1 MTFAEHLDPKAVLMQ
16 PSAADKW
23 ELLRRMVQAM
33 ADCGCFP
40 PERKEEAFKAVEA
53 RERSMSTGMELGI
66 AVPHAALD
74 GLEHL
79 AAGLAILP
87 QGIDFGTLD
96 GQPSHVVVLLLVP
109 RKEKLIHIRTL
120 AEVARRL
127 SDAVFRKEILEAP
140 DPETVVRLWGHPA

>member
-1 MTFAEHLDPKAVLMQ
+1 MTFAEHLDPKAVLLR
-16 PSAADKW
+16 PSAGDKW
-23 ELLRRMVQAM
+23 ELLRRMVQVL
-33 ADCGCFP
+33 ADCGCLP
-40 PERKEEAFKAVEA
+40 PDRVEEAQKAVED

-74 GLEHL
+74 GLDHL
-79 AAGLAILP
+79 ASGLAILP
-87 QGIDFGTLD
+87 EGIDFGTLD

-127 SDAVFRKEILEAP
+127 SEASFRKKILAAP
-140 DPETVVRLWGHPA
+140 DPETVVRLWAQDS